1 MVQKETDSVL
11 EVSLNA
17 HRMVG
22 QSVLQAM
29 RQLVLSN
36 GYGVRRQETRT
47 VSISLS
53 HTLLRIT
60 KACIFKNMHNYFA
73 TTG

>member
-1 MVQKETDSVL
+1 MVRTVWYRKIDNVL
-11 EVSLNA
+11 EISLNA

-22 QSVLQAM
+22 HSVLQAM
-29 RQLVLSN
+29 RQLVRSH
-36 GYGVRRQETRT
+36 GYGVRGQETRP

-53 HTLLRIT
+53 RNT
-60 KACIFKNMHNYFA
+60 KPVDYMHNSFA